1 MASPD
6 RWIRRPQVRGA
17 WRCSLCNINYPNDRD
32 RFKVCPACGDECSYM
47 PSATP
52 HEDWLDQVVEN
63 VLRWEGGD
71 HNTIPTDWLIPP
83 PKAEEDEGETGT
95 QGSS

>member
-1 MASPD
+1 MS
-6 RWIRRPQVRGA
+6 
-17 WRCSLCNINYPNDRD
+17 N
-32 RFKVCPACGDECSYM
+32 
-47 PSATP
+47 ATP

-71 HNTIPTDWLIPP
+71 HNTVPTDWLIPP